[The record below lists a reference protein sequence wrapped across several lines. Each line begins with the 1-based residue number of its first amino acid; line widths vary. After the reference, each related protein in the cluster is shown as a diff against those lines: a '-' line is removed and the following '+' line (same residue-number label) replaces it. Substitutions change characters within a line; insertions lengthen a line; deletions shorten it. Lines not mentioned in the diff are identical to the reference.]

1 MTNAFIRKLARFGDF
16 TLEEQQALVRICA
29 NAEQRTRGKD
39 LVRQGDRSSRVQLL
53 LSGWGFRY
61 KVLKD
66 GSRQIVG
73 YLLPGDICDLHG
85 TVLGRMDHS
94 VGLLTDAE
102 IALVPSGEMLELL
115 ELHRPI
121 ERALWRA
128 ALVDEAILREWLANI
143 GQRDAFSR
151 IAHHICE
158 LWHRMQAI
166 GLVSGENSF
175 HLPLTQEELGDAL
188 GLTSVHVNRT
198 IKRLREQGLILI
210 ENKQLTVLD
219 AMRLINVTNFDPTYL
234 RFSLTS
240 ANLSNMG
247 SQAHPFSGLC
257 AES

>member
-1 MTNAFIRKLARFGDF
+1 MANAFIRKMATFGSF
-16 TLEEQQALVRICA
+16 TPEEQEALRRISA
-29 NAEQRTRGKD
+29 HTEQRTRGKD
-39 LVRQGDRSSRVQLL
+39 LVRQGDRSNSVQLL

-85 TVLGRMDHS
+85 TVLDRMDHS

-102 IALVPSGEMLELL
+102 IVPVPSGEMLDLL
-115 ELHRPI
+115 ERHRPI

-158 LWHRMQAI
+158 LWHRMLRI
-166 GLVSGENSF
+166 GLVSEGNEF

-198 IKRLREQGLILI
+198 VKRLREQGLIQI
-210 ENKQLTVLD
+210 EHKRLTVLD

-234 RFSLTS
+234 SF
-240 ANLSNMG
+240 
-247 SQAHPFSGLC
+247 P
-257 AES
+257 